1 MTRFGSLLAGAV
13 RDGFAKDVDD
23 VNSVDY
29 GGCKSE
35 VPEADTTSITAI
47 IDQQREEGD
56 AKAAMTLAREYTMEF
71 VDEEHAAAK
80 REEEDLAYAERL
92 DIELKDELV
101 AERRDRELKDGDC
114 AKAAQLE
121 LDGAEAFERGL
132 AEAKGLEEAKR
143 LEARIARSNFA
154 ARKRRDA
161 LASDEDLNVGQC
173 WRDAMKR
180 VDLEDVGDAV
190 ALSVQLPS
198 LADVKVEAS
207 GKVVKVVATRASA
220 ALRASNWASKDAGPK
235 TITLKFELVCPKSAS
250 DVSYDYDC
258 EAGLLHLFLDGI
270 QLASL
275 DEATRAKT
283 LTSLRARLAQSAA
296 AKVAS
301 FKKAFAGGPAGD
313 AAPDLSLVGLG
324 ITPKAI

>member
-101 AERRDRELKDGDC
+101 AERKQHEFEAERRHIEYLERDGIERDARYAECEAKLEQEEADAKVAERRDRELKDGDC

-132 AEAKGLEEAKR
+132 AEAKGLEEAKGS
-143 LEARIARSNFA
+143 ARIA
-154 ARKRRDA
+154 
-161 LASDEDLNVGQC
+161 
-173 WRDAMKR
+173 
-180 VDLEDVGDAV
+180 
-190 ALSVQLPS
+190 
-198 LADVKVEAS
+198 VEAS

-301 FKKAFAGGPAGD
+301 FRAPA
-313 AAPDLSLVGLG
+313 ARR
-324 ITPKAI
+324 